1 MPEAPPSK
9 IALEKKPHLLDPSY
23 VGPSRKDLDR
33 ADQMDKAIRQHEA
46 RQARQGNPNGGGWSR
61 IRTELG
67 RKDKML

>member
-9 IALEKKPHLLDPSY
+9 IALEKKPHLLDPNY

-46 RQARQGNPNGGGWSR
+46 RQARQRAAERRERDKDRDSPSR
-61 IRTELG
+61 
-67 RKDKML
+67 